1 MAAKAIAGA
10 VMLAAV
16 VTEPEKAPEKLQ
28 EFIMQ
33 GMEVVNRIK
42 LWPDA

>member
-1 MAAKAIAGA
+1 VSAKAIAGA

-16 VTEPEKAPEKLQ
+16 APDPQRAPE
-28 EFIMQ
+28 EFRAFLEQ

-42 LWPDA
+42 LW